1 VGNLGFATVTFGDN
15 AGTLTTSSMPVLFY
29 YAITDNTTGAPV
41 SVPVQRGWFGVND
54 APGSID
60 VSGSVQPAGSYPVCD
75 SSAAMTCWVV
85 SVLKYITY
93 AGGARAGFLLTPAPL
108 QDCSIVAPGSCQPM
122 PMLSIGLT
130 DTQEASF
137 SSAPLVCPPTAHSY
151 AGPPN
156 IEGYPVCQSLID
168 SAAIS
173 VSGASDGALSGG
185 FALFDTGTPY
195 MVFDLPQGTVFPTTV
210 AAGSQ
215 VQITLPSG
223 FVYTYSSGGAL
234 TGALAPYATLVNFG
248 NAGATAETIIG
259 VDYFTAHPFFIDY
272 AAGKEGWK

>member
-1 VGNLGFATVTFGDN
+1 
-15 AGTLTTSSMPVLFY
+15 
-29 YAITDNTTGAPV
+29 
-41 SVPVQRGWFGVND
+41 
-54 APGSID
+54 
-60 VSGSVQPAGSYPVCD
+60 
-75 SSAAMTCWVV
+75 
-85 SVLKYITY
+85 
-93 AGGARAGFLLTPAPL
+93 
-108 QDCSIVAPGSCQPM
+108 
-122 PMLSIGLT
+122 
-130 DTQEASF
+130 
-137 SSAPLVCPPTAHSY
+137 
-151 AGPPN
+151 
-156 IEGYPVCQSLID
+156 LID